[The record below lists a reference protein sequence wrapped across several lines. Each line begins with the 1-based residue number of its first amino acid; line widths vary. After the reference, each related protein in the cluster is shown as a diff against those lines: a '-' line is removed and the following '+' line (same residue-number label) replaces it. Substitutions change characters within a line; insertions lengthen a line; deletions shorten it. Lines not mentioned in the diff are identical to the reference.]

1 MFFCLLKDVYN
12 ICINL
17 VFLVEFGVN
26 DKRNYFEI
34 FRYIM
39 KNILYRLW
47 FCYIL
52 YFVIFGEFF
61 YIDF

>member
-1 MFFCLLKDVYN
+1 MDCSCMFFCLLKDVYN

-39 KNILYRLW
+39 KNILYRL
-47 FCYIL
+47 
-52 YFVIFGEFF
+52 
-61 YIDF
+61 